1 MRYAILALMFLFVR
15 QDASKLTD
23 EQLEQ
28 IELKAELT
36 KCQVR
41 NERIVRLLEKT
52 QKELEELKAKTEDK

>member
-1 MRYAILALMFLFVR
+1 MFLFVR

-36 KCQVR
+36 KCQMR